1 MQDASDIAQT
11 DAAGDGARPNLP
23 ARREDQGADF
33 LARPLSDLMTPDP
46 ATVPPGATVADAATV
61 MAERGISCVMVAE
74 AGMLRGILTT
84 GDLASRVLARGLDGA
99 APLRGAMTERVT
111 ALPPDA
117 LGADALMLMTER
129 RISHVPVAVAG
140 RLVGIV
146 TQTDLIRAQGVNAG
160 HLIGDIL
167 HARDATAIKTAAA
180 RIPELLALLV
190 GSGARHQAVTR
201 LVTDV
206 ADAATRRLLA
216 LGEAEL
222 GAAPVPWLW
231 AACGSQ
237 GRQEQTGLS
246 DQDNCLI
253 LSDEARPEHDAWF
266 QALARF
272 VCEGL
277 DEAGWFLCPGDMMAT
292 ADRWRKPVATW
303 RGYFERWIAKPDP
316 EAQMLASVMFDLRP
330 IAGDETLFEGLHRE
344 TLEAASKNSIFLAH
358 MVSNSL
364 KHHPPLGLLG
374 GLSTVRAG
382 AHKAAIDL
390 KMGGVVPV
398 IDLARIHAMQRRI
411 EPANTRARLTA
422 AAELGSMSASGG
434 HDLLDAYDFIA
445 ETRLRHQ
452 ARQARRGDRPD
463 NVLPVAELSELER
476 GHLRDAF
483 AVVKTMQSAA
493 AQGRGTLT

>member
-1 MQDASDIAQT
+1 MQDAADMASSPDPTASG
-11 DAAGDGARPNLP
+11 DAPRAALP
-23 ARREDQGADF
+23 GRREDQGADY

-46 ATVPPGATVADAATV
+46 ATVPPGATVGEAATV
-61 MAERGISCVMVAE
+61 MAERGISCVMAAE
-74 AGMLRGILTT
+74 DGMLRGILTT
-84 GDLASRVLARGLDGA
+84 RDLASRVLARGLDGS
-99 APLRGAMTERVT
+99 APLRGAMTEDPT
-111 ALPPDA
+111 SLPPDA

-146 TQTDLIRAQGVNAG
+146 TQTDVIRAQGVSAG

-167 HARDATAIKTAAA
+167 HAEDAAAIKTAAA

-190 GSGARHQAVTR
+190 GSGARHQAETR

-216 LGEAEL
+216 LGEAKL
-222 GAAPVPWLW
+222 GPAPVPWLW
-231 AACGSQ
+231 LACGSQ
-237 GRQEQTGLS
+237 GRQEQTGVS

-253 LSDEARPEHDAWF
+253 LSDAALPEHDAYF
-266 QALARF
+266 KALATF
-272 VCEGL
+272 VSDGL
-277 DEAGWFLCPGDMMAT
+277 DEAGWFHCPGEMMAT

-330 IAGDETLFEGLHRE
+330 IAGEAALFDGLQRE
-344 TLEAASKNSIFLAH
+344 TLAAASKNSIFLAH

-374 GLSTVRAG
+374 GLVTVRAG
-382 AHKAAIDL
+382 EHRAAIDL
-390 KMGGVVPV
+390 KLNGVVPI

-411 EPANTRARLTA
+411 EPSNTRARLLA
-422 AAELGSMSASGG
+422 AAELKSMSASGA

-452 ARQARRGDRPD
+452 ARQARRGDAPEEPKEMREKRYADFPTF
-463 NVLPVAELSELER
+463 R
-476 GHLRDAF
+476 GIAYP
-483 AVVKTMQSAA
+483 
-493 AQGRGTLT
+493 